1 MFGRRKKNPPASSTI
16 PSDGIPFLTA
26 SDLLSP
32 HERLIK
38 KIRNDAGCTREYFDN
53 YYLPALERLAEML
66 QLRPFGHE
74 GEYAKKGGAIE
85 VAIKRVAL
93 TLKLRLGT
101 LLPLKCKPEEI
112 SHRGECWT
120 YGLFITALLRDF
132 GGQMLGVK
140 IIGFTKVDKAAGEWI
155 CWKHPMNEYHHYRM
169 KKEEGITRSLT
180 YTTTALHIRDIV
192 PTHGIEWIYSDLE
205 LMDCMLDI
213 LTGARKI
220 QDNPLYSIIVRATS
234 TLRDEITFEAAM
246 NTLEEGTQ
254 NNEPQSSTDELIDKE
269 TGEISIASAKIDMR
283 HTGIDT
289 PTTITPSSGQVEPLP
304 SNDIPPEMDD
314 PPQSI
319 EDYPPEPEDEVTP
332 QNFVA
337 RLKIDMQKKRIT
349 PEYAKSEGNNIK
361 VKYPS
366 TFRSYTDSPSELL
379 NDLRLLGQVIE
390 EGAVKGITS
399 DRIIIL
405 KG

>member
-1 MFGRRKKNPPASSTI
+1 
-16 PSDGIPFLTA
+16 
-26 SDLLSP
+26 
-32 HERLIK
+32 
-38 KIRNDAGCTREYFDN
+38 
-53 YYLPALERLAEML
+53 
-66 QLRPFGHE
+66 
-74 GEYAKKGGAIE
+74 
-85 VAIKRVAL
+85 
-93 TLKLRLGT
+93 
-101 LLPLKCKPEEI
+101 
-112 SHRGECWT
+112 
-120 YGLFITALLRDF
+120 
-132 GGQMLGVK
+132 
-140 IIGFTKVDKAAGEWI
+140 
-155 CWKHPMNEYHHYRM
+155 
-169 KKEEGITRSLT
+169 
-180 YTTTALHIRDIV
+180 
-192 PTHGIEWIYSDLE
+192 
-205 LMDCMLDI
+205 
-213 LTGARKI
+213 
-220 QDNPLYSIIVRATS
+220 
-234 TLRDEITFEAAM
+234 
-246 NTLEEGTQ
+246 
-254 NNEPQSSTDELIDKE
+254 
-269 TGEISIASAKIDMR
+269 MR